1 MCSETLRHLS
11 PAMLQVAPLNRIA
24 LDDWAENGYYQ
35 NIRPVFKNLLIDPG
49 HVPTKCL
56 GFSHIRRSAFLQF

>member
-1 MCSETLRHLS
+1 
-11 PAMLQVAPLNRIA
+11 MLQVAPLNRIA

-56 GFSHIRRSAFLQF
+56 GFSHIRRTAFLQF